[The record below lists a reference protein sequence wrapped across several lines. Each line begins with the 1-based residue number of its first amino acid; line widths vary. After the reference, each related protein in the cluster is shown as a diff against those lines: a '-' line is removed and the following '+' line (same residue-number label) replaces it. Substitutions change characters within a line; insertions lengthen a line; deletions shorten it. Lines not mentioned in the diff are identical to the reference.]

1 MNPSLLVVVTG
12 PTAVG
17 KSALSLE
24 VARHFRTEI
33 VSADSRQM
41 YREMRIGTAVPSS
54 EELAQ
59 VKHHFIGNL
68 SIRDYYNASRYEEEA
83 IALLGGLFRDHQ
95 VVIMAGGSMMYI
107 DAVCYGID
115 DLPVVDP
122 QIRAGLIG
130 QFESEGIEA
139 LRIALRKLD
148 PEYFAMADLRNP
160 KRLLHALEICIM
172 TGRPYS
178 SLRTNSR
185 KNRDFRILRIGLN
198 CDRTILYDRINR
210 RVETMV
216 AAGLE
221 EEARSLLPWRSLNA
235 LNTVGYREWFD
246 YFDGKTD
253 RPGVVEKIKSN
264 TRQYARKQLTWFRRD
279 PAMHWFSPEET
290 GKVTALVE
298 EWISPHKKIS
308 HQDN

>member
-17 KSALSLE
+17 KTALSLE

-41 YREMRIGTAVPSS
+41 YREMRIGTAVPSR

-68 SIRDYYNASRYEEEA
+68 SIHDYYNASRYEEEA

-130 QFESEGIEA
+130 RYEAEGIES
-139 LRIALRKLD
+139 LRIALKKLD
-148 PEYFAMADLRNP
+148 PEYFAVADLRNP

-198 CDRTILYDRINR
+198 CDRPILYDRINR

-253 RPGVVEKIKSN
+253 RSGVVEKIKSN

-279 PAMHWFSPEET
+279 PDMHWFSPEET
-290 GKVTALVE
+290 GKVIALVE
-298 EWISPHKKIS
+298 ESISPHKNVP

>member
-1 MNPSLLVVVTG
+1 MNPSLLVVLTG

-17 KSALSLE
+17 KTALSLE
-24 VARHFRTEI
+24 VACHFRTEI

-41 YREMRIGTAVPSS
+41 YREMRIGTAVPSR

-68 SIRDYYNASRYEEEA
+68 SIHDYYNASRYEEEA
-83 IALLGGLFRDHQ
+83 IALLDGLFRDHQ

-130 QFESEGIEA
+130 RYEAEGIES
-139 LRIALRKLD
+139 LRIALKKLD
-148 PEYFAMADLRNP
+148 PEYFAVADLRNP

-198 CDRTILYDRINR
+198 CDRPILYDRINR

-253 RPGVVEKIKSN
+253 RSGVVEKIKSN

-279 PAMHWFSPEET
+279 PDMHWFSPEET
-290 GKVTALVE
+290 GKVIALVE
-298 EWISPHKKIS
+298 ESISPHKNVP

>member
-1 MNPSLLVVVTG
+1 MNPSLLVVLTG

-17 KSALSLE
+17 KTALSLE
-24 VARHFRTEI
+24 VACHFRTEI

-41 YREMRIGTAVPSS
+41 YREMRIGTAVPSR

-68 SIRDYYNASRYEEEA
+68 SIHDYYNASRYEEEA

-130 QFESEGIEA
+130 RYEAEGIES
-139 LRIALRKLD
+139 LRIALKKLD
-148 PEYFAMADLRNP
+148 PEYFAVADLRNP

-198 CDRTILYDRINR
+198 CDRPILYDRINR

-253 RPGVVEKIKSN
+253 RSGVVEKIKSN

-279 PAMHWFSPEET
+279 PDMHWFSPEET
-290 GKVTALVE
+290 GKVIALVE
-298 EWISPHKKIS
+298 ESISPHKNVP

>member
-1 MNPSLLVVVTG
+1 MNPSLLVVLTG

-17 KSALSLE
+17 KTALSLE
-24 VARHFRTEI
+24 VACHFRTEI

-41 YREMRIGTAVPSS
+41 YREMRIGTAVPSR

-68 SIRDYYNASRYEEEA
+68 SIHDYYNASRYEEEA

-130 QFESEGIEA
+130 RYEAEGIES
-139 LRIALRKLD
+139 LRIALKKLD
-148 PEYFAMADLRNP
+148 PEYFAVADLRNP

-198 CDRTILYDRINR
+198 CDRPILYDRINR

-253 RPGVVEKIKSN
+253 RSGVVEKIKSN

-279 PAMHWFSPEET
+279 PDMHWFSPEET
-290 GKVTALVE
+290 GKVIALVE